1 MKKIIPFIALILLF
15 LTSCDS
21 GNVIGGCYFGTF
33 HNTTNNMREAGSLS
47 FKYQNIAESTS
58 FLLNELIP
66 MVQVSENQYSGIAGD
81 QLLKDFLKTVPAIDS
96 INVCDSVG
104 TIIQLTAEA
113 EFKGNSV
120 KANLHFTTSND
131 SAKVNVEFIGY
142 IE

>member
-1 MKKIIPFIALILLF
+1 
-15 LTSCDS
+15 
-21 GNVIGGCYFGTF
+21 
-33 HNTTNNMREAGSLS
+33 
-47 FKYQNIAESTS
+47 
-58 FLLNELIP
+58 